1 MPERTPLPAAAVWIA
16 ASVSFLAACAETQLG
31 QGGSMVTGSA
41 ALGSEAQ
48 GETVQ
53 LPKCQAPLG
62 TLALVE
68 DQSPGL
74 AQYGLGSPM
83 PLLRLMVAQSNCFNV
98 VDRGQALTRI
108 QQEQALTG
116 GGGKPKLVQ
125 AQYFLT
131 PNIIVKGEKTGGGD
145 LGLGGI
151 LPGWAGA
158 LAGAVG
164 VDNSEAQVALFLTQ
178 TDTGLQVAASE
189 GSAKT
194 ADWKVRSFGWV
205 GLAGGF
211 GNAYSDTPI
220 GKTVSAALLDAY
232 RKLVAQLAASGA

>member
-1 MPERTPLPAAAVWIA
+1 MTNGAAAPR
-16 ASVSFLAACAETQLG
+16 ASLPVVLGMLLLAACAQTELG
-31 QGGSMVTGSA
+31 QGGSMVTGSGA
-41 ALGSEAQ
+41 MGSEAQ

-53 LPKCQAPLG
+53 LPKCEAPLG

-68 DQSPGL
+68 GQSPGL
-74 AQYGLGSPM
+74 AQHGLTSPM
-83 PLLRLMVAQSNCFNV
+83 PLLRLMVTQSNCFNV

-116 GGGKPKLVQ
+116 GGGKPKLVR

-131 PNIIVKGEKTGGGD
+131 PNIIVKGKNTSGGN

-178 TDTGLQVAASE
+178 TDTGLQVAAAE

-194 ADWKVRSFGWV
+194 ADWKLRSFGWV
-205 GLAGGF
+205 GMVGGF

-220 GKTVSAALLDAY
+220 GKTVAAALLDAY
-232 RKLVAQLAASGA
+232 RKLVAQLKASGA